1 VAPVPLY
8 NTFEEV
14 FQFAEIFKR
23 AIKPRRL
30 TTLGGLTPR
39 DKP

>member
-14 FQFAEIFKR
+14 FQFVDIFKR
-23 AIKPRRL
+23 SL
-30 TTLGGLTPR
+30 S
-39 DKP
+39 